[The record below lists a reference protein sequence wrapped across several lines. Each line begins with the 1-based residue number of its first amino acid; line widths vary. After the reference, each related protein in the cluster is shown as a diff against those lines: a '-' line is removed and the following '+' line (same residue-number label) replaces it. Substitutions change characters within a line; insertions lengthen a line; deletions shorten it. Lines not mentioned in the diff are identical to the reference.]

1 MFWRELVAELTGSAA
16 IEAGLQSLY
25 EHDYIEPLGPA
36 AFDGDWEW
44 AFRHVLVQDVAYAG
58 MLRSVRRTAH
68 LRVGEW
74 LEQRAGERRSEY
86 APLLA
91 HHFERGEDW
100 QKTAEFAEEA
110 GDRAALLYANREA
123 GAAYRQ
129 ALDALALLPSD
140 EGVQRRTIDL
150 TLKFAQVSPAS
161 PTEEVLPALEA
172 AKSLAQQL
180 GDDALTLRVAA
191 ATTAWLWTKNSLRGF
206 N

>member
-1 MFWRELVAELTGSAA
+1 MES
-16 IEAGLQSLY
+16 
-25 EHDYIEPLGPA
+25 
-36 AFDGDWEW
+36 

-58 MLRSVRRTAH
+58 MLRSVRCKAH
-68 LRVGEW
+68 LRVGAW

-110 GDRAALLYANREA
+110 GNRAALLYANREA

-129 ALDALALLPSD
+129 ELDALALLPSD
-140 EGVQRRTIDL
+140 EAVQRRMIDL
-150 TLKFAQVSPAS
+150 TLKFAQVSPDS

-180 GDDALTLRVAA
+180 GDDALTLRVSA
-191 ATTAWLWTKNSLRGF
+191 ATTGWLWTKTRSVVSTDSGLTSF
-206 N
+206 